1 MRRLRQTA
9 ALTAFG
15 LRSIP
20 ARLGASLV
28 TVIGILTVVAVLV
41 SLLSMGEGAQQWETG
56 QSRPDRAVVLS
67 KGAMTAG
74 ASHLTR
80 DEIGIL
86 AHEPGVKQDANGN
99 PLVTTGRMIAVDDV
113 VTRANERGTLYLVG
127 QTNHHVYPEIHILAG
142 HWPRPG
148 LHELAV
154 SKVAQRLDQGVE
166 LGDHVHLRGSDWTI
180 VCVFEDAKGVF
191 EQVLFGDGETVLS
204 AFGQNAYQQM
214 TVMLDSP
221 SAYARFKQAVLAD
234 PALKVDVFTEAENRE
249 KTFTGLRGLLDFVS
263 YFIGVLMAMGAVCA
277 ALSSLYASVDT
288 RGREIATLRAL
299 GFQSTPVLASVLI
312 EGMLLALGAAIIG
325 ALIPWIIFNG
335 RVISALG
342 LTFPLV
348 VSPHLIAVSIL
359 WALAIGLLGGL
370 LPALRAA
377 RLPVA
382 VAMRDT

>member
-9 ALTAFG
+9 ALTGFG

-28 TVIGILTVVAVLV
+28 TIVGILTVVAVLV

-67 KGAMTAG
+67 KGALSAG

-80 DEIGIL
+80 DEIGVL
-86 AHEPGVKQDANGN
+86 AHEPGVKKDSLGN
-99 PLVTTGRMIAVDDV
+99 PLVTTGRMIGVDV
-113 VTRANERGTLYLVG
+113 VTKANERGTLYLVG
-127 QTNHHVYPEIHILAG
+127 QTNHHVYPEIHVLAG

-154 SKVAQRLDQGVE
+154 SKVAQRLDKDLE
-166 LGDHVHLRGSDWTI
+166 IGDHIHLRGSDWTI

-204 AFGQNAYQQM
+204 AFGQNTFQQM

-221 SAYARFKQAVLAD
+221 TAYQRFKQAVLAD
-234 PALKVDVFTEAENRE
+234 PSLKVDVFTEAENRE
-249 KTFTGLRGLLDFVS
+249 KTFTGLRSLLDFVS

-277 ALSSLYASVDT
+277 ALSSLYASVDA

-312 EGMLLALGAAIIG
+312 EGMLLALGAAILG
-325 ALIPWIIFNG
+325 ALIPWLIFKG

-348 VSPHLIAVSIL
+348 VSPHLIVIAII
-359 WALAIGLLGGL
+359 WALVIGLLGGI
-370 LPALRAA
+370 LPAMRAA

-382 VAMRDT
+382 TAMRET